1 MDQGEAQQR
10 RVPRYPFAAPATVI
24 SESGTAVGGNV
35 TELSLYGC
43 YLDSTAPLNPRSR
56 VLVKIYSPNGEY
68 FEASATV
75 IYSNPNLGMG
85 LVFRQVKPHYLT
97 TLRKW
102 LLGAMQETQ
111 AEKESARAEKPEENP
126 EETSN

>member
-1 MDQGEAQQR
+1 
-10 RVPRYPFAAPATVI
+10 
-24 SESGTAVGGNV
+24 
-35 TELSLYGC
+35 
-43 YLDSTAPLNPRSR
+43 
-56 VLVKIYSPNGEY
+56 VKIYAPNGEY
-68 FEASATV
+68 FEASAAV

-85 LVFRQVKPHYLT
+85 LVFRQVKPHSLT

-111 AEKESARAEKPEENP
+111 AEKESARAEDPEENP